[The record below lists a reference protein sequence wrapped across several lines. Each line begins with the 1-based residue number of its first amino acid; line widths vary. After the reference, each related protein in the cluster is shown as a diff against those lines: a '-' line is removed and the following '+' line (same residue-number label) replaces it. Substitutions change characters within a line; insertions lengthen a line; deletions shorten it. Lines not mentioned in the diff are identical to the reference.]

1 MIKPARGARPAR
13 TAVIAAVVALAVPL
27 VVAPIVAAPPAA
39 ADAALRVH
47 AAARGKFVGYAAST
61 SPLAN
66 EAAYRS
72 IAASEFNQVTAENAM
87 KWESTEPSDGN
98 YTFSGAD
105 QVVAFAAANNQQV
118 HGHTLV
124 WHSQTPGWVQGLSA
138 SAMRTAMQDHIAT
151 VVGRYA
157 NNAALVSWD
166 VVNEVFEENGSLRT
180 SFWYNTLGSS
190 YIADAFRYARAADS
204 NARLCINDYNV
215 EGINAKSTA
224 MYNLVRQ
231 LRADGVPVDCVGFQ
245 GHLAIQYG
253 FPSQFRENLERFA
266 ALGVQVRIT
275 ELDVRMQMPRDST
288 KDATQATY
296 YRNVVQGCLAVTACA
311 GVTIWGFTDKYS
323 WVPDVFSGE
332 GAALPWDAN
341 YSTKPAYTA
350 IHDALDDG
358 SDPDP
363 DPDTTPPTTP
373 GTPVASGVTS
383 SGLSL
388 SWTASS
394 DAVGVTGY
402 DVLRATGASGGS
414 FAVVGTPSSAS
425 FVDSGL
431 AASTTYRYQVRARDA
446 AGNVSSLSP
455 VATVTTTAGGGG
467 PGPSSC
473 RVAYTISPWGGTN
486 GFTAGLVLT
495 NTGTS
500 SLSGWSLAFTLP
512 SGQTITP
519 PGWSATWSQ
528 SGQAVT
534 ATPLSWNS
542 TLAPGGSTT
551 IGFNGTHTG
560 GTGEPTTF
568 TVGSSSC
575 TVV

>member
-1 MIKPARGARPAR
+1 M
-13 TAVIAAVVALAVPL
+13 AVLAVAALLAVPL
-27 VVAPIVAAPPAA
+27 LAAPPAA
-39 ADAALRVH
+39 ADSPLRVH
-47 AAARGKFVGYAAST
+47 AAARGKFIGFAAAT
-61 SPLAN
+61 GPLAN

-72 IAASEFNQVTAENAM
+72 LAASEFNQVTPENAL
-87 KWESTEPSDGN
+87 KWDATEPSDGN
-98 YTFSGAD
+98 YSFSGAD
-105 QVVAFAAANNQQV
+105 QIVAFATANNQQV

-124 WHSQTPGWVQGLSA
+124 WHSQTPNWVHNLSA

-157 NNAALVSWD
+157 SNPAVVSWD
-166 VVNEVFEENGSLRT
+166 VVNEVFEENGSLRS
-180 SFWYNTLGSS
+180 SFWLNTLGSS

-204 NARLCINDYNV
+204 DARLCINDYNV

-245 GHLAIQYG
+245 THLAIQYG
-253 FPSQFRENLERFA
+253 FPSQFQQNLERFA

-275 ELDVRMQMPRDST
+275 EVDIRMQMPRDAT

-296 YRNVVQGCLAVTACA
+296 YRNVVSACLAVQACA
-311 GVTIWGFTDKYS
+311 GITIWGITDKYS
-323 WVPDVFSGE
+323 WVPDTFSGE

-341 YSTKPAYTA
+341 YTAKPAYTA
-350 IHDALDDG
+350 IHDTLDDG
-358 SDPDP
+358 SGPGP
-363 DPDTTPPTTP
+363 GPDTTPPTTP
-373 GTPVASGVTS
+373 GTPVASNVTS
-383 SGLSL
+383 SGVSL
-388 SWTASS
+388 SWTPST

-414 FAVVGTPSSAS
+414 FTVVGTPTSAS

-431 AASTTYRYQVRARDA
+431 SAQTTYRYQVRARDA
-446 AGNVSSLSP
+446 AGNQSALSP
-455 VATVTTTAGGGG
+455 VLSVTTTSGGGPG

-473 RVAYTISPWGGTN
+473 RVAYSISPWGGAS
-486 GFTAGLVLT
+486 GFTASVVVT

-500 SLSGWSLAFTLP
+500 SLSGWTLTFALP
-512 SGQTITP
+512 SGQALTP

-528 SGQAVT
+528 SGQNVT
-534 ATPLSWNS
+534 AASLSWNAN
-542 TLAPGGSTT
+542 LAPGGTAS

-560 GTGEPTTF
+560 GTGEPTAF
-568 TVGSSSC
+568 SLNGSAC

>member
-1 MIKPARGARPAR
+1 
-13 TAVIAAVVALAVPL
+13 
-27 VVAPIVAAPPAA
+27 
-39 ADAALRVH
+39 
-47 AAARGKFVGYAAST
+47 
-61 SPLAN
+61 
-66 EAAYRS
+66 
-72 IAASEFNQVTAENAM
+72 
-87 KWESTEPSDGN
+87 
-98 YTFSGAD
+98 
-105 QVVAFAAANNQQV
+105 
-118 HGHTLV
+118 
-124 WHSQTPGWVQGLSA
+124 
-138 SAMRTAMQDHIAT
+138 MRTAMQDHIAT

-157 NNAALVSWD
+157 NNAAVVSWD
-166 VVNEVFEENGSLRT
+166 VVNEVFDDNGNMRT
-180 SFWYNTLGSS
+180 SFWYNTLGAS

-253 FPSQFRENLERFA
+253 FPSQVQQNMERFA
-266 ALGVQVRIT
+266 ALGVQVRVT
-275 ELDVRMQMPRDST
+275 ELDVRMQMPRSSS
-288 KDATQATY
+288 KDTTQATY
-296 YRNVVQGCLAVTACA
+296 YRNVVEACLAVSACA
-311 GVTIWGFTDKYS
+311 GITIWGFTDKYS

-332 GAALPWDAN
+332 GAALPWDEN
-341 YSTKPAYTA
+341 YSPKPAYTA

-358 SDPDP
+358 SDPG
-363 DPDTTPPTTP
+363 PDTTPPTTP

-402 DVLRATGASGGS
+402 DVLRATGASGGT
-414 FAVVGTPSSAS
+414 FAVVGTPTSPS

-446 AGNVSSLSP
+446 AGNVTALSSVLS
-455 VATVTTTAGGGG
+455 VTTTSGGGG

-473 RVAYTISPWGGTN
+473 SVAYTISPWGGAP
-486 GFTAGLVLT
+486 GFTAGLTLT

-500 SLSGWSLAFTLP
+500 ALSGWTLSFSLPA
-512 SGQTITP
+512 GQQITQ
-519 PGWSATWSQ
+519 PGWSAMWSQ
-528 SGQAVT
+528 SGQSVT

-568 TVGSSSC
+568 TVGGSSC

>member
-1 MIKPARGARPAR
+1 MIIPARGARPAW
-13 TAVIAAVVALAVPL
+13 TAVIAVVAALAVPL
-27 VVAPIVAAPPAA
+27 VAIPLVAAPPAA
-39 ADAALRVH
+39 ADAPLRVH
-47 AAARGKFVGYAAST
+47 AAARGKFIGYAAST

-66 EAAYRS
+66 ETAYRT

-98 YTFSGAD
+98 YTFAGAD
-105 QVVAFAAANNQQV
+105 QVVAFAAANDQQV

-138 SAMRTAMQDHIAT
+138 TAMRTAMQDHIAT

-157 NNAALVSWD
+157 DNASVVSWD
-166 VVNEVFEENGSLRT
+166 VVNEVFDDNGNMRT

-253 FPSQFRENLERFA
+253 FPSQFRENLDRFA

-296 YRNVVQGCLAVTACA
+296 YRNVVQACLAVTACA

-332 GAALPWDAN
+332 GAALPYDAN
-341 YSTKPAYTA
+341 YSAKPAYTA

-358 SDPDP
+358 SGP

-402 DVLRATGASGGS
+402 DVLRATGASGGT

-431 AASTTYRYQVRARDA
+431 SASTTYRYQVRARDA

-455 VATVTTTAGGGG
+455 VASATTTAGGGG
-467 PGPSSC
+467 PGPGPSC
-473 RVAYTISPWGGTN
+473 RVAYTISPWGGSS
-486 GFTAGLVLT
+486 GFTAGIVLT

-500 SLSGWSLAFTLP
+500 SLSAWTLAFSLP
-512 SGQTITP
+512 SGQAITP

-534 ATPLSWNS
+534 ARPLSWNS

>member
-1 MIKPARGARPAR
+1 MIIPARGARLAR
-13 TAVIAAVVALAVPL
+13 TAVIAVAAALAVPL
-27 VVAPIVAAPPAA
+27 VVAPPAA
-39 ADAALRVH
+39 ADAPLRVH
-47 AAARGKFVGYAAST
+47 AAARGKFIGYAANT
-61 SPLAN
+61 GPLAN

-72 IAASEFNQVTAENAM
+72 IAAAEFNQVTPENAL
-87 KWESTEPSDGN
+87 KWESTEPSDGT
-98 YTFSGAD
+98 YTFAGAD
-105 QVVAFAAANNQQV
+105 QVVAFATANNQQV

-138 SAMRTAMQDHIAT
+138 AAMRTAMQDHIAT

-157 NNAALVSWD
+157 DNPAVVSWD
-166 VVNEVFEENGSLRT
+166 VVNEVFDDNGNLRT
-180 SFWYNTLGSS
+180 SFWLNTLGSS
-190 YIADAFRYARAADS
+190 YIADAFRLARAADG

-253 FPSQFRENLERFA
+253 FPSQVRENMERFA
-266 ALGVQVRIT
+266 ALGVQVRVT
-275 ELDVRMQMPRDST
+275 ELDVRMQLPRDST

-296 YRNVVQGCLAVTACA
+296 YRNVVTACLAVPACA
-311 GVTIWGFTDKYS
+311 GITIWGFTDKYS

-332 GAALPWDAN
+332 GAALPWDAS
-341 YSTKPAYTA
+341 YVAKPAYTA
-350 IHDALDDG
+350 VHDALDDG
-358 SDPDP
+358 SSPG
-363 DPDTTPPTTP
+363 PDTTPPSVP
-373 GTPVASGVTS
+373 GTPVASGVTA
-383 SGLSL
+383 SGVSL
-388 SWTASS
+388 SWTAST

-402 DVLRATGASGGS
+402 DVLRALGAGA
-414 FAVVGTPSSAS
+414 FAVVGTAPSPS

-446 AGNVSSLSP
+446 AGNTSALSP
-455 VATVTTTAGGGG
+455 AVTVTTIAGGGG
-467 PGPSSC
+467 PGPGAC
-473 RVAYTISPWGGTN
+473 RVAYTISPWGGSP
-486 GFTAGLVLT
+486 GFTAGVVLT

-500 SLSGWSLAFTLP
+500 ALSAWTLAFTLP
-512 SGQTITP
+512 SGQQITP
-519 PGWSATWSQ
+519 PGWSATWTQ

-534 ATPLSWNS
+534 AAPLSWNA

-560 GTGEPTTF
+560 GTGEPATF
-568 TVGSSSC
+568 TVNGASC
-575 TVV
+575 AVV